1 MLPILVQYEIIV
13 ITSPSITG
21 VTYMDHFDF
30 EERYRDA
37 NECNPMYW
45 HPLHLPAYCAHI
57 FEKLIRARIAT
68 KTPVRITREREK
80 VEIPQDSD
88 SSEEDHHHHHHKP
101 RHLHQPQEF
110 HHPQFN
116 YPEEIYQYPYPL
128 YQITSA
134 EYESYSP
141 PYTKTE
147 PLGPYEEM
155 LRLLKEDIQKGPSSP
170 TVTVMPEL
178 GPVALYNQAVSKK
191 SVKMIRSMAE
201 AFVKASKK
209 AYEDYYAA
217 YEPYPSEPHV
227 YMYDSS
233 KNKTETQED
242 KKKKPKKDKDKKE
255 KDKKKVHRVKTKH
268 GGVVTIIE
276 TKNLEVLKNDGPLL

>member
-1 MLPILVQYEIIV
+1 MLVHYEIIV
-13 ITSPSITG
+13 MTSPSITG

-37 NECNPMYW
+37 NECNPFYW

-80 VEIPQDSD
+80 IEVLQDTDYSG
-88 SSEEDHHHHHHKP
+88 EYHYHDHG
-101 RHLHQPQEF
+101 RHNHQNRHFHYPHGS

-116 YPEEIYQYPYPL
+116 YPEEIYQFPYPL

-134 EYESYSP
+134 ESESYSP
-141 PYTKTE
+141 PYTKIV
-147 PLGPYEEM
+147 PLSPYEEM
-155 LRLLKEDIQKGPSSP
+155 LELLKEDIKKGPSSP

-178 GPVALYNQAVSKK
+178 GPVALYNQAISKK
-191 SVKMIRSMAE
+191 SVNLIRAMAE

-209 AYEDYYAA
+209 AYEEYYAA
-217 YEPYPSEPHV
+217 YQPYPSEPQV
-227 YMYDSS
+227 FVYDSA
-233 KNKTETQED
+233 KNKTDLQEH
-242 KKKKPKKDKDKKE
+242 KKKPKPDKKDKN
-255 KDKKKVHRVKTKH
+255 KVHRIKTKH

-276 TKNLEVLKNDGPLL
+276 TKNLEMMKKDGPLL